1 MQSEKR
7 VTLEY
12 YFLSS
17 NKKAPN
23 DEQETEPNIAIS
35 STLSTAEIQDLACSS
50 SLHSNQPSTDC
61 VSCNDA
67 PVQKKLATY
76 PANQQNR
83 SFQSTWFNDR
93 IWLEYSVLNDAS
105 YCYYCRHFPS
115 NQLNADDSF
124 TTVGFNSWKKALDK
138 GSGFIKHASSQ
149 AHIIATK
156 NYLTYKQQQGANSN
170 VLKQLDSCRAIQIR
184 RNRDS
189 MTKICSTLRFL
200 ARQMIGFRGH
210 EENEKSSNQGNF
222 LEILR
227 WASETDP
234 LIKSIFEDSTG
245 NASYLSHDI
254 QNELIHIMSNEIR
267 EEISFMLNNN
277 KYALMADE
285 CRDISGTQ
293 QLSIV
298 IRFVPNSNNSTTDK
312 KHVVKEYFLGFIPLE
327 KFDATTL
334 ANNIVEFLNHWKIP
348 LESCICL
355 CFDGASVMSGCAAGV
370 HVLLKKYMPKGI
382 YINCAVHRLN
392 LAINDTSK
400 AVCYMSDY
408 FSIASQL
415 YSFFTESAVTN
426 IYFNKAQIDLG
437 LVQSSTLKLW
447 AITRWDSRWT
457 AINAVV
463 NNFPAILKA
472 LSDISEDGNGSRA
485 TNAGGLLMHDQKSIF
500 IVTSFILHKFLG
512 IIKVLRD
519 HLKSSSFDYVRGE
532 CLITSVIQQLKDLR
546 NDESFNQI
554 YEKVKEFC
562 NSNDIDFVQQYRS
575 YRTTAVP
582 ARFQEFIIDS
592 TIGQRETL
600 QTSTDYLNRLY
611 FPLIDCMLVEL
622 NDRFSSKTL
631 SLMKS
636 ISTVYPSSTSFLNT
650 DAIDEFCCHI
660 GGDSSAL
667 KNEFFEDAQ

>member
-1 MQSEKR
+1 
-7 VTLEY
+7 
-12 YFLSS
+12 
-17 NKKAPN
+17 
-23 DEQETEPNIAIS
+23 
-35 STLSTAEIQDLACSS
+35 
-50 SLHSNQPSTDC
+50 
-61 VSCNDA
+61 
-67 PVQKKLATY
+67 
-76 PANQQNR
+76 
-83 SFQSTWFNDR
+83 
-93 IWLEYSVLNDAS
+93 
-105 YCYYCRHFPS
+105 
-115 NQLNADDSF
+115 
-124 TTVGFNSWKKALDK
+124 
-138 GSGFIKHASSQ
+138 
-149 AHIIATK
+149 
-156 NYLTYKQQQGANSN
+156 
-170 VLKQLDSCRAIQIR
+170 
-184 RNRDS
+184 
-189 MTKICSTLRFL
+189 
-200 ARQMIGFRGH
+200 
-210 EENEKSSNQGNF
+210 SSNQGNF

-355 CFDGASVMSGCAAGV
+355 CFDGASVMSSCAAGV

-382 YINCAVHRLN
+382 YINCAAHRLN
-392 LAINDTSK
+392 LVINDTSK
-400 AVCYMSDY
+400 VVRYMSDY

-500 IVTSFILHKFLG
+500 IVTSFILHNFLG
-512 IIKVLRD
+512 IIKVLSD
-519 HLKSSSFDYVRGE
+519 HLKSSSLDYVRGE

-667 KNEFFEDAQ
+667 KNEFFVIKGPPPQKKRFFEKIRN

>member
-50 SLHSNQPSTDC
+50 SLDSDQPSTDC
-61 VSCNDA
+61 VVQCSTSSLVLSCSLNENSHKNSIPNDISKSCNDA

-93 IWLEYSVLNDAS
+93 IWLEYSLE
-105 YCYYCRHFPS
+105 
-115 NQLNADDSF
+115 
-124 TTVGFNSWKKALDK
+124 KALDK

-156 NYLTYKQQQGANSN
+156 NYLAYKQQQGANSN

-184 RNRDS
+184 RNRDR

-210 EENEKSSNQGNF
+210 EENEKCGNF

-227 WASETDP
+227 CASETDP

-254 QNELIHIMSNEIR
+254 QYELIHIMSNEIR

-355 CFDGASVMSGCAAGV
+355 CFDGVSVMSGCAAGV
-370 HVLLKKYMPKGI
+370 HVLLEKYMPKGI
-382 YINCAVHRLN
+382 YINCAAHRLN
-392 LAINDTSK
+392 LVINDTCK
-400 AVCYMSDY
+400 VVCYMSDY

-485 TNAGGLLMHDQKSIF
+485 TNAGGLLMHVQKSIF

-512 IIKVLRD
+512 IIKVLSD
-519 HLKSSSFDYVRGE
+519 HLKSSSLDYVRGE
-532 CLITSVIQQLKDLR
+532 CLITSVIQKLKDLR

-562 NSNDIDFVQQYRS
+562 NLNDINFVQQYRS
-575 YRTTAVP
+575 YRTAAVP

-611 FPLIDCMLVEL
+611 FPLID
-622 NDRFSSKTL
+622 
-631 SLMKS
+631 
-636 ISTVYPSSTSFLNT
+636 
-650 DAIDEFCCHI
+650 
-660 GGDSSAL
+660 
-667 KNEFFEDAQ
+667 

>member
-7 VTLEY
+7 GILEY

-17 NKKAPN
+17 NKKVRN
-23 DEQETEPNIAIS
+23 DEQETEPNTVNS
-35 STLSTAEIQDLACSS
+35 SFLSAPETQDPACSS
-50 SLHSNQPSTDC
+50 SSLILSCSFNENSHKKPIPNDISRSSNDT
-61 VSCNDA
+61 
-67 PVQKKLATY
+67 PVQKQFATY

-93 IWLEYSVLNDAS
+93 TWLEYSVQNDAS
-105 YCYYCRHFPS
+105 YCYYCRHFSS
-115 NQLNADDSF
+115 NQLTADDSF
-124 TTVGFNSWKKALDK
+124 TSIGFNNWRKALDK
-138 GSGFIKHASSQ
+138 SGGFIRHVSSQ
-149 AHIIATK
+149 AHISATK
-156 NYLTYKQQQGANSN
+156 NYLTYKQQQETNSN
-170 VLKQLDSCRAIQIR
+170 VVKQLDSCRAIQIR
-184 RNRDS
+184 RNRERL
-189 MTKICSTLRFL
+189 TKICSTLRFL
-200 ARQMIGFRGH
+200 ARQMISFRGH

-267 EEISFMLNNN
+267 EKISSMLNSN

-285 CRDISGTQ
+285 CRDIRGTQ

-298 IRFVPNSNNSTTDK
+298 IRFVPNSNNCTTDK
-312 KHVVKEYFLGFIPLE
+312 NYVVKEYFLGFIPLE

-355 CFDGASVMSGCAAGV
+355 CFDGASVMSGCATGV

-382 YINCAVHRLN
+382 YIHCAAHRLN
-392 LAINDTSK
+392 LVISDTCK
-400 AVCYMSDY
+400 VVCYVSDY
-408 FSIASQL
+408 FSIVSHI

-426 IYFNKAQIDLG
+426 IYFNKAQTDLG

-457 AINAVV
+457 AINAVI

-472 LSDISEDGNGSRA
+472 LRDLSEDGSGSS
-485 TNAGGLLMHDQKSIF
+485 L
-500 IVTSFILHKFLG
+500 
-512 IIKVLRD
+512 
-519 HLKSSSFDYVRGE
+519 DYVRGE
-532 CLITSVIQQLKDLR
+532 CLITSVIGQLKDLR
-546 NDESFNQI
+546 NDQSFNEI

-562 NSNDIDFVQQYRS
+562 SSNEIDFVQQYRS
-575 YRTTAVP
+575 YRVAAVP
-582 ARFQEFIIDS
+582 IRFQEFIIDS

-636 ISTVYPSSTSFLNT
+636 ISAVYPNSTNFLNI
-650 DAIDEFCCHI
+650 DAIDE
-660 GGDSSAL
+660 
-667 KNEFFEDAQ
+667 

>member
-1 MQSEKR
+1 MKILIKKPIPNDISR
-7 VTLEY
+7 
-12 YFLSS
+12 SS
-17 NKKAPN
+17 N
-23 DEQETEPNIAIS
+23 DT
-35 STLSTAEIQDLACSS
+35 
-50 SLHSNQPSTDC
+50 
-61 VSCNDA
+61 
-67 PVQKKLATY
+67 PVQKQLATY

-93 IWLEYSVLNDAS
+93 TWLEYSVQNDAS
-105 YCYYCRHFPS
+105 YCYYCRHFSS
-115 NQLNADDSF
+115 NQLTADDSF
-124 TTVGFNSWKKALDK
+124 TSIGFNNWRKALDK
-138 GSGFIKHASSQ
+138 SGGFIRHVSSQ
-149 AHIIATK
+149 AHISATK
-156 NYLTYKQQQGANSN
+156 NYLTYKQQQETNSN
-170 VLKQLDSCRAIQIR
+170 VVKQLDSCRAIQIR
-184 RNRDS
+184 RNRERL
-189 MTKICSTLRFL
+189 TKICSTLRFL
-200 ARQMIGFRGH
+200 ARQMISFRGH

-267 EEISFMLNNN
+267 EKISSMLNSN

-285 CRDISGTQ
+285 CRDIRGTQ

-298 IRFVPNSNNSTTDK
+298 IRFVPNSNNCTTDK
-312 KHVVKEYFLGFIPLE
+312 NYVVKEYFLGFIPLE

-355 CFDGASVMSGCAAGV
+355 CFDGASVMPGCAAGV

-382 YINCAVHRLN
+382 YIHCAAHRLN
-392 LAINDTSK
+392 LVISDTCK
-400 AVCYMSDY
+400 VVCYVSDY
-408 FSIASQL
+408 FSIVSHI

-426 IYFNKAQIDLG
+426 IYFNKAQTDLG
-437 LVQSSTLKLW
+437 LGEYSFSILSKCSPVVFYFIVQSSTLKLW

-457 AINAVV
+457 AINAVI

-472 LSDISEDGNGSRA
+472 LRDLSEDGSGTRS
-485 TNAGGLLMHDQKSIF
+485 TNAGGLLMHVQKSIF
-500 IVTSFILHKFLG
+500 IVTSFILHKFFG
-512 IIKVLRD
+512 IIKVLSD
-519 HLKSSSFDYVRGE
+519 HLKSSSLDYVRGE
-532 CLITSVIQQLKDLR
+532 CLITSVIGQLKDLR
-546 NDESFNQI
+546 NDQSFNEI

-562 NSNDIDFVQQYRS
+562 SSNEIDFVQQYRS
-575 YRTTAVP
+575 YRVAAVP
-582 ARFQEFIIDS
+582 IRFQEFIIDS

-636 ISTVYPSSTSFLNT
+636 ISAVYPNSTNFLNI
-650 DAIDEFCCHI
+650 DAIDE
-660 GGDSSAL
+660 
-667 KNEFFEDAQ
+667 

>member
-50 SLHSNQPSTDC
+50 SLDSDQPSTDC
-61 VSCNDA
+61 VVQCSTSSLVLSCSLNENSHKNSIPNDISKSCNDA

-93 IWLEYSVLNDAS
+93 IWLEYSVQNDAS
-105 YCYYCRHFPS
+105 YCYYCRHFS
-115 NQLNADDSF
+115 SKQLNADDSF
-124 TTVGFNSWKKALDK
+124 TTVGFNSWKRHW
-138 GSGFIKHASSQ
+138 IK
-149 AHIIATK
+149 
-156 NYLTYKQQQGANSN
+156 
-170 VLKQLDSCRAIQIR
+170 
-184 RNRDS
+184 
-189 MTKICSTLRFL
+189 
-200 ARQMIGFRGH
+200 
-210 EENEKSSNQGNF
+210 GNF

-227 WASETDP
+227 CASETDP

-254 QNELIHIMSNEIR
+254 QYELIHIMSNEIR

-355 CFDGASVMSGCAAGV
+355 CFDGVSVMSGCAAGV
-370 HVLLKKYMPKGI
+370 HVLLEKYMPKGI
-382 YINCAVHRLN
+382 YINCAAHRLN
-392 LAINDTSK
+392 LVINDTCK
-400 AVCYMSDY
+400 VVCYMSDY

-485 TNAGGLLMHDQKSIF
+485 TNAGGLLMHVQKSIF

-512 IIKVLRD
+512 IIKVLSD
-519 HLKSSSFDYVRGE
+519 HLKSSSLDYVRGE
-532 CLITSVIQQLKDLR
+532 CLITSVIQKLKDLR

-562 NSNDIDFVQQYRS
+562 NLNDINFVQQYRS
-575 YRTTAVP
+575 YRTAAVP

-611 FPLIDCMLVEL
+611 FPLIDCMLYL
-622 NDRFSSKTL
+622 HRLSK
-631 SLMKS
+631 
-636 ISTVYPSSTSFLNT
+636 
-650 DAIDEFCCHI
+650 
-660 GGDSSAL
+660 
-667 KNEFFEDAQ
+667 